1 MEPFLLTSGRNR
13 NSKLEHVFIIK
24 VKCLFKKKIIKFLKF
39 YLLMVVF
46 ERNSNSEPQ
55 LMMINNQVDINDS
68 DNETYTSAV
77 T

>member
-1 MEPFLLTSGRNR
+1 
-13 NSKLEHVFIIK
+13 
-24 VKCLFKKKIIKFLKF
+24 
-39 YLLMVVF
+39 MVVF

>member
-13 NSKLEHVFIIK
+13 NSELKHVFIIK
-24 VKCLFKKKIIKFLKF
+24 VNF

-55 LMMINNQVDINDS
+55 LMMISNRVDINDS